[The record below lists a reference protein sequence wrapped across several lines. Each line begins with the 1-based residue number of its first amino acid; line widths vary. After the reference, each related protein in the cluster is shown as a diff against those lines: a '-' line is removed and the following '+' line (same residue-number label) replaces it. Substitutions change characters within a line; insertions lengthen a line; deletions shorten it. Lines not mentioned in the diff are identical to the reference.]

1 MKKWQSGFSLLEIL
15 AVLVII
21 GFAMNLVVLTLN
33 DQQEEQ
39 LETEALKLHT
49 MINLASEFA
58 VMNQLEL
65 GFHIDKNT
73 NTFELL
79 AFDSEKWVAITEHEV
94 FKPHQFSEF
103 ISVEMALEDLP
114 WGEEN
119 LLQQVDWRQLL
130 NSEDEESLLEL
141 EKMKIP
147 QVLLLSS
154 GEVSPFQLV
163 LTLTD
168 NEKARPYYIKGELMA
183 PVELSQELDD
193 DA

>member
-79 AFDSEKWVAITEHEV
+79 AFDSEKWVVITEPEV

>member
-21 GFAMNLVVLTLN
+21 GFAMNLVVLSLN
-33 DQQEEQ
+33 DQDEEQ

-49 MINLASEFA
+49 MINLASEYA
-58 VMNQLEL
+58 VMNQFEL
-65 GFHIDKNT
+65 GFHIDRNT

-79 AFDSEKWVAITEHEV
+79 AFNGEKWVVISEQDV
-94 FKPHQFSEF
+94 LKPHQFSEF

>member
-21 GFAMNLVVLTLN
+21 GFAMNLVVLSLN
-33 DQQEEQ
+33 DQDEEQ
-39 LETEALKLHT
+39 LEVEALKLHT
-49 MINLASEFA
+49 MINLASEYA
-58 VMNQLEL
+58 VMNQFEL
-65 GFHIDKNT
+65 GFHIDRNT

-79 AFDSEKWVAITEHEV
+79 AFNGEKWVVISEQDV
-94 FKPHQFSEF
+94 LKPHQFSEF
-103 ISVEMALEDLP
+103 INVELELEDLP

-141 EKMKIP
+141 DKMKIP

-154 GEVSPFQLV
+154 GEVSPFQLI
-163 LTLTD
+163 LELKE
-168 NEKARPYYIKGELMA
+168 NERAKPYFIKGELMA
-183 PVELSQELDD
+183 PVELSQEPKDD
-193 DA
+193 V

>member
-33 DQQEEQ
+33 DQDEEQ
-39 LETEALKLHT
+39 LEQEALKLYT
-49 MINLASEFA
+49 MINLASEYA
-58 VMNQLEL
+58 VMNQFEL
-65 GFHIDKNT
+65 GFHIDENT

-79 AFDSEKWVAITEHEV
+79 AFNGEKWVVISEQDV
-94 FKPHQFSEF
+94 LKPHQFSEF
-103 ISVEMALEDLP
+103 INVELVLEDLP

-154 GEVSPFQLV
+154 GEVSPFQIELE
-163 LTLTD
+163 LKEND
-168 NEKARPYYIKGELMA
+168 RAKPYFIKGELMA
-183 PVELSQELDD
+183 PVELSQEPSDD
-193 DA
+193 V

>member
-79 AFDSEKWVAITEHEV
+79 AFDSEKWVAITEPEV

-103 ISVEMALEDLP
+103 ISVEMALDDLP

>member
-33 DQQEEQ
+33 DQDEEQ
-39 LETEALKLHT
+39 LEVEALKLHT
-49 MINLASEFA
+49 MINLASEYA
-58 VMNQLEL
+58 VMNQFEL
-65 GFHIDKNT
+65 GFHIDRNT
-73 NTFELL
+73 NTIELL
-79 AFDSEKWVAITEHEV
+79 AFNGEKWVVISEQDV
-94 FKPHQFSEF
+94 LKPHQFSEF
-103 ISVEMALEDLP
+103 INVELELEDLP

-141 EKMKIP
+141 DKMKIP

-154 GEVSPFQLV
+154 GEVSPFQLI
-163 LTLTD
+163 LELKE
-168 NEKARPYYIKGELMA
+168 NEKAKPYFITGELMA
-183 PVELSQELDD
+183 PVELSQEPKNDV
-193 DA
+193 

>member
-33 DQQEEQ
+33 DQDEEQ
-39 LETEALKLHT
+39 LEQEALKLHT
-49 MINLASEFA
+49 MINLASEYA
-58 VMNQLEL
+58 VMNQFEL
-65 GFHIDKNT
+65 GFHIDENT

-79 AFDSEKWVAITEHEV
+79 AFNGEKWVVISEQDV
-94 FKPHQFSEF
+94 LKPHQFSEF
-103 ISVEMALEDLP
+103 INVELVLEDLP

-154 GEVSPFQLV
+154 GEVSPFQIELE
-163 LTLTD
+163 LKEND
-168 NEKARPYYIKGELMA
+168 RAKPYFIKGELMA
-183 PVELSQELDD
+183 PVELSQEPSDD
-193 DA
+193 V

>member
-33 DQQEEQ
+33 DQDEEQ
-39 LETEALKLHT
+39 LEQEALKLYT
-49 MINLASEFA
+49 MINLASEYA
-58 VMNQLEL
+58 VMNQFEL
-65 GFHIDKNT
+65 GFHIDENT

-79 AFDSEKWVAITEHEV
+79 AFNGEKWVVISEQDV
-94 FKPHQFSEF
+94 LKPHQFSEF
-103 ISVEMALEDLP
+103 INVELVLEDLP

-154 GEVSPFQLV
+154 GEISPFQIELQ
-163 LTLTD
+163 LKEND
-168 NEKARPYYIKGELMA
+168 RAKPYFIKGELMA
-183 PVELSQELDD
+183 PVELSQEPSDD
-193 DA
+193 V